1 MPSPAFRHR
10 PPVRQICEKEADSAG
25 LSLGPLLLLY
35 NHFGGLFQ
43 QLAHSLVGPLSTA
56 CTMCRSSLL
65 RVFMCL
71 CDLDSDRRGCLALG
85 TILARVPSGQTSGSD
100 FLVAHTQL
108 ADHNQCRDNAICV
121 SPGPMKIYLHHG
133 REGHDMAHI
142 LASCPLGTN
151 ASVGRNLFVR
161 CTRALVHSNAAHGG
175 QKTDGQEETRLGILR
190 PYKVLQWKV
199 LNDLIQKAV

>member
-1 MPSPAFRHR
+1 MPSPEFRHR
-10 PPVRQICEKEADSAG
+10 SPVRQICEKEADSAR
-25 LSLGPLLLLY
+25 LSLGPLLLY
-35 NHFGGLFQ
+35 NHFGGLFH

-133 REGHDMAHI
+133 QGARYGPHPGQLSFGDKCQCGTKPLCSLHASSRPLQCCSRGSKDRWSRGNQTGH
-142 LASCPLGTN
+142 S
-151 ASVGRNLFVR
+151 
-161 CTRALVHSNAAHGG
+161 
-175 QKTDGQEETRLGILR
+175 ETI
-190 PYKVLQWKV
+190 
-199 LNDLIQKAV
+199 